1 MQKHVCSVSDLG
13 RLYIILSDET
23 ERQLRLASVVRL
35 GGKKGDLSGAIEL
48 AVKDWLAKKPKI
60 QKSN

>member
-1 MQKHVCSVSDLG
+1 VSDLG

-35 GGKKGDLSGAIEL
+35 GGKKGDLSEAIEL
-48 AVKDWLAKKPKI
+48 AVKDWLEKKPKNR
-60 QKSN
+60 KSN